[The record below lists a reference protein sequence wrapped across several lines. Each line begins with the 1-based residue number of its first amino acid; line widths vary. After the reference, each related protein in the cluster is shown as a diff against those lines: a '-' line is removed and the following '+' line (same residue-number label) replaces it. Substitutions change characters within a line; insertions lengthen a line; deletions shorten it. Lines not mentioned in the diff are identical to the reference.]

1 MKVLLSLFFLA
12 FMSLVNANDIIA
24 SSSVEHCSLDS
35 KSMNMSVEAHL
46 SGCCDTVCAQHL
58 SIDKK
63 VVISEKYIPQS
74 LSVVFIFNTFYTS
87 FSSKMILPP
96 PIV

>member
-1 MKVLLSLFFLA
+1 
-12 FMSLVNANDIIA
+12 MSLANANNIVV
-24 SSSVEHCSLDS
+24 SNGSKHCSLDS
-35 KSMNMSVEAHL
+35 KSMNMSIEEHL
-46 SGCCDTVCAQHL
+46 SECYDTVCAQHL

-63 VVISEKYIPQS
+63 VVISEKVIPQS
-74 LSVVFIFNTFYTS
+74 LLVVFIFNTFYTS